1 VSNPATSMRLIVDGD
16 GSVWSAYDD
25 ALLQRWGYPDP
36 DFDLPSFA
44 VRNLGAIDV
53 SVNDN
58 GIAVHFR
65 WLTVKADALSGAIQL
80 LEQLPPRSV
89 TLRCEADGSSEQNF
103 IDPTEAVAWIQS
115 NRTLWIGTGARSVVT
130 SPRKLNALS
139 SRSLSR
145 IEAAD
150 DSLALMFKKWRLSH
164 GRFSED
170 VVNFLVRYNLLE
182 RAVITRQNPGSDV
195 VFEHVG
201 SGITLYDR
209 SNPDWTYMIAGKPV
223 VAQPDKEYGRW
234 VAGIFHDVTER
245 REPAFDHVD
254 AVVRDD
260 RGAGRFRYDRLLL
273 PWESGGDSR
282 LVTSLSFKT
291 DPDALLTA

>member
-1 VSNPATSMRLIVDGD
+1 MTTPGARLIVDGD
-16 GSVWSAYDD
+16 GSIWSAYDD
-25 ALLQRWGYPDP
+25 ELVRRWGYPDP

-53 SVNDN
+53 SISDA
-58 GIAVHFR
+58 GILVKFR
-65 WLTVKADALSGAIQL
+65 WLTVKAEALAGAIQL
-80 LEQLPPRSV
+80 LGQFPPRAV
-89 TLRCEADGSSEQNF
+89 TIRCEAETWSDHHF
-103 IDPTEAVAWIQS
+103 VDPAEATNWIQA
-115 NRTLWIGTGARSVVT
+115 NRTLWVGSGGARSVVT

-139 SRSLSR
+139 SRSLSK

-150 DSLALMFKKWRLSH
+150 DSLALMFKKWRLAH

-170 VVNFLVRYNLLE
+170 VVSFLVRYSLLD
-182 RAVITRQNPGSDV
+182 RAVITRQRPGSDI

-201 SGITLYDR
+201 SSITLYDR

-234 VAGIFHDVTER
+234 VATIFKDVSER

-254 AVVRDD
+254 AVVRDG

-273 PWESGGDSR
+273 PWESGDESR

-291 DPDALLTA
+291 DPDALLQA